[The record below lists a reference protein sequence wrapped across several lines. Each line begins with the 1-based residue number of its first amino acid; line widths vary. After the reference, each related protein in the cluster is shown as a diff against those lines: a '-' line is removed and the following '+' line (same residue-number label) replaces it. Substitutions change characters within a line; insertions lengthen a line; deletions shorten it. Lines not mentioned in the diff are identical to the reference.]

1 MDTHFGMIRLRRCKI
16 ELKGY
21 LPKGK
26 CSCPPDRNKRC
37 GKIAKDIG
45 IWIFDEPSFQD
56 LLGMYTF
63 RWNHRLIFLNPRM
76 EHYLRQ
82 MVIAHELGHD
92 AEHRDRAKE
101 SKDGLKEFTLFQM
114 KDTTEYEANA
124 FASHILLDNEEVY
137 DLARSGY
144 DVVQIAQQMGSD
156 INLMLIKLQ
165 EMNKLGYDFNIPY
178 DPDSRFFRKIHI

>member
-1 MDTHFGMIRLRRCKI
+1 MDSNAIYRKANSLVRQVGTRDAER
-16 ELKGY
+16 
-21 LPKGK
+21 
-26 CSCPPDRNKRC
+26 
-37 GKIAKDIG
+37 IAKEIG
-45 IWIFDEPSFQD
+45 IWIYDEPSFDD

-76 EHYLRQ
+76 NYYLRQ

-92 AEHRDRAKE
+92 SEHRDKAKA

-114 KDTTEYEANA
+114 KNTTEYEANA
-124 FASHILLDNEEVY
+124 YASHILLDNDEVY
-137 DLARSGY
+137 QYARMGY
-144 DVVQIAQQMGSD
+144 DVVQISQAMGSD

-178 DPDSRFFRKIHI
+178 EPDSRFFRKIHT

>member
-1 MDTHFGMIRLRRCKI
+1 MDIYFGMIRLRRCKI

-156 INLMLIKLQ
+156 INLMLIKC
-165 EMNKLGYDFNIPY
+165 
-178 DPDSRFFRKIHI
+178 RK